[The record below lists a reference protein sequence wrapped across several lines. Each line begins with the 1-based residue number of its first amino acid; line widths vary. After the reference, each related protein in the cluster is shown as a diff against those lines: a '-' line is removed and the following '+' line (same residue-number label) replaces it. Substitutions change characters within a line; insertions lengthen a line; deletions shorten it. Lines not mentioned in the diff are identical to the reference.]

1 MHCVQPERV
10 FKTRGGSN
18 DRDLLTT
25 LKAFCTVSCDKA
37 CRSNFSVEDTI
48 ANENPASRGFLPV
61 KSERVP
67 ERLWTSR
74 QEASRP
80 SEIKGTCLTLND

>member
-1 MHCVQPERV
+1 
-10 FKTRGGSN
+10 
-18 DRDLLTT
+18 
-25 LKAFCTVSCDKA
+25 
-37 CRSNFSVEDTI
+37 VEDTI
-48 ANENPASRGFLPV
+48 ANENSGGRGFLPV

-80 SEIKGTCLTLND
+80 SEIKGTCLTLNDQVVESPLLNCVMISTSAEASTVFAVILLEGVGDIR